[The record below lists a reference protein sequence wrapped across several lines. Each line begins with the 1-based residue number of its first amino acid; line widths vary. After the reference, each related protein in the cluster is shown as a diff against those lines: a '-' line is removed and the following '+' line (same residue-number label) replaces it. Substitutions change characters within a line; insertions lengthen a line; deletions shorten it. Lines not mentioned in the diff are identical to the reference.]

1 MFHEDA
7 DYPEIVD
14 TVCAGCD
21 IFLPVN
27 DLGLCDDCNAKLERD
42 LIRSRDWDY
51 SGMAFGV
58 PSEKYEALR
67 EQVIRDYGAGYELI
81 APPNTLKKKRKNK
94 RSNSRA
100 TQSKREIAAKAIRNY
115 TTEYVLQVARDFLKA
130 SNEEWVNFSR
140 LSQHLY
146 ETFFKLKPKRLG
158 QPGKKY
164 KSLLKFLAD
173 YPDDF
178 ELRSDEDKKGLYW
191 IRCRKGLG

>member
-1 MFHEDA
+1 MPYEDD
-7 DYPEIVD
+7 DYPEFVD

-42 LIRSRDWDY
+42 LIRSRDWAY
-51 SGMAFGV
+51 SGLAFGV
-58 PSEKYEALR
+58 PEEEYEALR
-67 EQVIRDYGAGYELI
+67 EQVIRDYGADYELI
-81 APPNTLKKKRKNK
+81 APPGKQKKKRKNK

-100 TQSKREIAAKAIRNY
+100 TQRKREIAAKAIRDYN
-115 TTEYVLQVARDFLKA
+115 TEDVLQSARDFIQA
-130 SNEEWVNFSR
+130 HEEEWVNFDR
-140 LSQHLY
+140 LAQHLY

-178 ELRSDEDKKGLYW
+178 EIRSDNEKKGLYW
-191 IRCRKGLG
+191 IRKK

>member
-1 MFHEDA
+1 MFHED
-7 DYPEIVD
+7 DNYPEFVD

-58 PSEKYEALR
+58 PQEQYEALR

-81 APPNTLKKKRKNK
+81 APPCKPKKKRKNK
-94 RSNSRA
+94 RSKSRA
-100 TQSKREIAAKAIRNY
+100 TQCKREIATKAIRDY
-115 TTEYVLQVARDFLKA
+115 TTEDVLQTARDFLKA
-130 SNEEWVNFSR
+130 SDEDWVNFSR
-140 LSQHLY
+140 LSHHLY
-146 ETFFKLKPKRLG
+146 KTFFKLKPKRLG
-158 QPGKKY
+158 LPGKKY

-178 ELRSDEDKKGLYW
+178 ELCPDDEKKGLYW
-191 IRCRKGLG
+191 IRLS